1 MAQFFIALNLQ
12 NKAYKLLKTF
22 VKFIKESYDKVS
34 VRPDTADNT
43 FGFAPPVWL
52 EIGRAGSGEV

>member
-1 MAQFFIALNLQ
+1 
-12 NKAYKLLKTF
+12 

-43 FGFAPPVWL
+43 FGFASPLWL